1 MQYHVSRRAFLATA
15 GSVALAGCLGGQQAA
30 SPGGDREGASAD
42 GDVEQAGTGPPTA
55 SVALPVEYPFETLT
69 ENVASGGPPKDGIP
83 SIDDPE
89 FISAT
94 AADENLAPGDVVF
107 GVVRGDDVRA
117 YPQSVLVWH
126 EVVNDVLDGEPV
138 SVTYCPLTGTAMGF
152 ERGDTEFGVS
162 GRLLN
167 SNLVMYDR
175 ATDSRWPQVL
185 ATAIEGS
192 FRGQSLREFRVVW
205 TTWGRWRDAHP
216 ETEVLSEN
224 TGFARNYDRDP
235 YGSYNPTTGYY
246 TTDGTLF
253 SPLTDDDRFPTKEVV
268 LGARTADG
276 TVAFHKQTLRD
287 RGVMTGA
294 LAGTDHLA
302 VYDQELDTGYVY
314 RNPDGVGF
322 DYRDGQAVGPDGI
335 AHAPADLPLEPVLAF
350 DAMWFAWAGYYPST
364 EVYA

>member
-1 MQYHVSRRAFLATA
+1 MQYHGSRRAFLATA
-15 GSVALAGCLGGQQAA
+15 ASVAIAGCLGGQQA
-30 SPGGDREGASAD
+30 GDRAAVSGD
-42 GDVEQAGTGPPTA
+42 GDVERAATGPPTA
-55 SVALPVEYPFETLT
+55 SVALPVEYSFKTLT
-69 ENVASGGPPKDGIP
+69 ENVASGGPAKDGIP

-89 FISAT
+89 FVDVA

-117 YPQSVLVWH
+117 YPQNVLVWH
-126 EVVNDVLDGEPV
+126 EVVNDVLDGERV

-185 ATAIEGS
+185 ATSIEGA
-192 FRGQSLREFRVVW
+192 FRGRSLREFRVVW

-216 ETEVLSEN
+216 ETAVLSEDS
-224 TGFARNYDRDP
+224 GFARNYDRDP

-246 TTDGTLF
+246 TSDGTLF
-253 SPLTDDDRFPTKEVV
+253 GPLTDDDRFPTKAVV
-268 LGARTADG
+268 LGSRTADG
-276 TVAFHKQTLRD
+276 AVAFHKPSLRD

-302 VYDQELDTGYVY
+302 VYDPTLDTGYVY
-314 RNPDGVGF
+314 RNPDGVAF
-322 DYRDGQAVGPDGI
+322 DYENGQAVGPDGT

-350 DAMWFAWAGYYPST
+350 DAMWFAWAGFYPST